1 MAKKVLILLFI
12 AIVLGTLVI
21 GCAKT
26 TAVSGYGTLKVT
38 VFGVDHQPLNGAKVV
53 SDNEPDG
60 QLKVT
65 GLTDASGT
73 VRFQNIKA
81 GNYQFYISRFDY
93 NQTQIYA
100 VVNNGQTTEIPVY
113 LEVTNPSA
121 SATTTTTISSLIT
134 FSELTTSPAKYN
146 NQSITIE
153 GFWFDGF
160 ETEVLAER
168 LIPSSFAQGNFQPDG
183 VKIWVYGGIPV
194 EISQLLYLQPDN
206 STGYTAHY
214 GKVELTGILEYGGQ
228 YGQMNAYQ
236 YQLTVQSAK
245 MIPWS
250 P

>member
-1 MAKKVLILLFI
+1 
-12 AIVLGTLVI
+12 
-21 GCAKT
+21 
-26 TAVSGYGTLKVT
+26 
-38 VFGVDHQPLNGAKVV
+38 V
-53 SDNEPDG
+53 SDSQPDG

-73 VRFQNIKA
+73 VWFQNIKA

-93 NQTQIYA
+93 NQTQMYT

-113 LEVTNPSA
+113 LEFTNQV
-121 SATTTTTISSLIT
+121 TTTPTTASSTIT
-134 FSELTTSPAKYN
+134 FSQLTADPARYN
-146 NQSITIE
+146 SQTITIE

-183 VKIWVYGGIPV
+183 VKIWVYGGIPA
-194 EISQLLYLQPDN
+194 EISQQLYLQPDN

-214 GKVELTGILEYGGQ
+214 GKVELTGTLEYGGQ
-228 YGQMNAYQ
+228 YGQMNAYR